1 MKKQE
6 KQSKGFTSG
15 YVMVN
20 RRVNSSH
27 PLFKGD
33 GYALAI
39 FIQLVTNMAYERTTN
54 SLGKTEN
61 RVPLERTQV
70 LTSYRTLMKVLG
82 FSKWVVESR
91 IKKLVEGVPNVCKG
105 IINKLPCENM
115 PGLTR
120 NDGMVITILGGAHFK
135 SEPDTSQDAK
145 PDKSNNSSS
154 KTKSVSIELPGEL
167 DTPEFREAWGDF
179 VVHRKQKDAKGKAMT
194 ERSAKMVLNKLV
206 KANLT
211 PGEAVA
217 ELNKAIECNWLTVW
231 SKEPTAKVVKRTGKS
246 SNKQTGPEAMQE
258 RDKAACRR
266 KAA

>member
-1 MKKQE
+1 MNTQE
-6 KQSKGFTSG
+6 KQSKGFPSG

-20 RRVNSSH
+20 RQANSSN

-105 IINKLPCENM
+105 IINKLPCEKM
-115 PGLTR
+115 KGLCR
-120 NDGMVITILGGAHFK
+120 NDGMVITILGGAKFG
-135 SEPDTSQDAK
+135 SAPDTPKDTK
-145 PDKSNNSSS
+145 PDNSNNSSS
-154 KTKSVSIELPGEL
+154 KTKSVSIELPDEL

-217 ELNKAIECNWLTVW
+217 ELNKAIECNWSSVFP
-231 SKEPTAKVVKRTGKS
+231 KEPIAKVVKRTGKS
-246 SNKQTGPEAMQE
+246 SYKPAGPEALLA
-258 RDKAACRR
+258 RDKAANRR
-266 KAA
+266 VA